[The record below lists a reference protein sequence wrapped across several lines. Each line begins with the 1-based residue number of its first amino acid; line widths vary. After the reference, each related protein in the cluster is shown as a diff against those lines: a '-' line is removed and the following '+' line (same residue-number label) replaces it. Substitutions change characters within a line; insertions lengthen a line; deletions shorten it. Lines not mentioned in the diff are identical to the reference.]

1 MDANETEICKFV
13 KKLQDP
19 TEQQRPK
26 DVNKIACMQPP
37 GSPSRLRIC
46 SGPVCS
52 TIPNMAR
59 GAYAIIQG
67 CVIDATLHRRALYC
81 PVLVYGGELS
91 ESSGGW
97 WINIDSNS

>member
-37 GSPSRLRIC
+37 GSPSRLRVC

-52 TIPNMAR
+52 TIQNMAR

-67 CVIDATLHRRALYC
+67 CVIDATLHTRALYC
-81 PVLVYGGELS
+81 PV
-91 ESSGGW
+91 SSGGW